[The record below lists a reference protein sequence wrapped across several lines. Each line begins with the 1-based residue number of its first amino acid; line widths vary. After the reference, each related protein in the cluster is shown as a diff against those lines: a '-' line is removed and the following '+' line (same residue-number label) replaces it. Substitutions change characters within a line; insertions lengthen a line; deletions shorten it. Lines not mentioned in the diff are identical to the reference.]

1 MSAMSV
7 RVSLALDDLCL
18 REAAA
23 KGFPVWF
30 SGRCIRRSL
39 PALTIYR
46 ITLVSL
52 QAPVWTRLL
61 RAEGP
66 ATDIRRFCRISVGP
80 EEQAREFH

>member
-30 SGRCIRRSL
+30 SGQCIRRSL

-46 ITLVSL
+46 ITLVF
-52 QAPVWTRLL
+52 R
-61 RAEGP
+61 
-66 ATDIRRFCRISVGP
+66 
-80 EEQAREFH
+80 